1 MLILT
6 RRVGEA
12 LKLGEDITVTVL
24 GVRGNQVRIGIDAP
38 KSVAI
43 QREEI
48 YSTTVTDRTPEIG
61 ASYQTSRTNDEPCC
75 SFNYRFSS
83 RLWYSGLSE
92 LNGRR
97 RRRFVPTTSS

>member
-24 GVRGNQVRIGIDAP
+24 DVRGNQVRIGIDAP

-48 YSTTVTDRTPEIG
+48 YNTAVTDRTPEIG
-61 ASYQTSRTNDEPCC
+61 DE
-75 SFNYRFSS
+75 SS
-83 RLWYSGLSE
+83 DIQDEY
-92 LNGRR
+92 
-97 RRRFVPTTSS
+97 

>member
-48 YSTTVTDRTPEIG
+48 YSAAVTDRTPEIG
-61 ASYQTSRTNDEPCC
+61 DELPD
-75 SFNYRFSS
+75 FQDQN
-83 RLWYSGLSE
+83 
-92 LNGRR
+92 
-97 RRRFVPTTSS
+97 

>member
-12 LKLGEDITVTVL
+12 MKLGEEITVTVL

-48 YSTTVTDRTPEIG
+48 YSTAVTDRTLEIG
-61 ASYQTSRTNDEPCC
+61 DE
-75 SFNYRFSS
+75 
-83 RLWYSGLSE
+83 LSDIQDE
-92 LNGRR
+92 C
-97 RRRFVPTTSS
+97 

>member
-12 LKLGEDITVTVL
+12 MKLGEDITVTVL

-48 YSTTVTDRTPEIG
+48 YSTAVTELTPEIG
-61 ASYQTSRTNDEPCC
+61 DE
-75 SFNYRFSS
+75 
-83 RLWYSGLSE
+83 LSGIQDQ
-92 LNGRR
+92 N
-97 RRRFVPTTSS
+97 

>member
-12 LKLGEDITVTVL
+12 MKLGEDITVTVL

-48 YSTTVTDRTPEIG
+48 YSTAVTGRTPEIV
-61 ASYQTSRTNDEPCC
+61 DE
-75 SFNYRFSS
+75 
-83 RLWYSGLSE
+83 LSDIQDDC
-92 LNGRR
+92 
-97 RRRFVPTTSS
+97 

>member
-48 YSTTVTDRTPEIG
+48 YDTAVTHRTSETG
-61 ASYQTSRTNDEPCC
+61 DE
-75 SFNYRFSS
+75 
-83 RLWYSGLSE
+83 LSDIQDE
-92 LNGRR
+92 Y
-97 RRRFVPTTSS
+97 

>member
-48 YSTTVTDRTPEIG
+48 YSTAVTDRTPEI
-61 ASYQTSRTNDEPCC
+61 RDE
-75 SFNYRFSS
+75 
-83 RLWYSGLSE
+83 
-92 LNGRR
+92 
-97 RRRFVPTTSS
+97 

>member
-48 YSTTVTDRTPEIG
+48 YSTAVTDRTPVI
-61 ASYQTSRTNDEPCC
+61 RDE
-75 SFNYRFSS
+75 
-83 RLWYSGLSE
+83 LSNIQDE
-92 LNGRR
+92 
-97 RRRFVPTTSS
+97 

>member
-6 RRVGEA
+6 RRLGETM
-12 LKLGEDITVTVL
+12 KLGEEITITVL

-48 YSTTVTDRTPEIG
+48 YSTVVTD
-61 ASYQTSRTNDEPCC
+61 
-75 SFNYRFSS
+75 
-83 RLWYSGLSE
+83 
-92 LNGRR
+92 
-97 RRRFVPTTSS
+97 

>member
-12 LKLGEDITVTVL
+12 MKLGEEMMVTVL
-24 GVRGNQVRIGIDAP
+24 GVRGNQVRNGIYAP

-48 YSTTVTDRTPEIG
+48 YSTAVTDRTPE
-61 ASYQTSRTNDEPCC
+61 TNRNMVRPRINITAIISPVSDND
-75 SFNYRFSS
+75 SVKND
-83 RLWYSGLSE
+83 LSM
-92 LNGRR
+92 RR
-97 RRRFVPTTSS
+97 

>member
-12 LKLGEDITVTVL
+12 MKLGEDITVTVL

-48 YSTTVTDRTPEIG
+48 YSTAITDRTLKI
-61 ASYQTSRTNDEPCC
+61 RDELPDLQDE
-75 SFNYRFSS
+75 N
-83 RLWYSGLSE
+83 
-92 LNGRR
+92 
-97 RRRFVPTTSS
+97 

>member
-12 LKLGEDITVTVL
+12 MKLGEEITVTVL

-48 YSTTVTDRTPEIG
+48 YSTAVTDRTSEIG
-61 ASYQTSRTNDEPCC
+61 DE
-75 SFNYRFSS
+75 
-83 RLWYSGLSE
+83 LSDIQDE
-92 LNGRR
+92 R
-97 RRRFVPTTSS
+97 

>member
-12 LKLGEDITVTVL
+12 MKLGEEITVTVL

-48 YSTTVTDRTPEIG
+48 YSIAVADRTPENG
-61 ASYQTSRTNDEPCC
+61 DE
-75 SFNYRFSS
+75 
-83 RLWYSGLSE
+83 LSDIHE
-92 LNGRR
+92 C
-97 RRRFVPTTSS
+97 

>member
-12 LKLGEDITVTVL
+12 MKLGEDITVTVL

-48 YSTTVTDRTPEIG
+48 YSTAVTDRTPEFG
-61 ASYQTSRTNDEPCC
+61 N
-75 SFNYRFSS
+75 
-83 RLWYSGLSE
+83 E
-92 LNGRR
+92 LPD
-97 RRRFVPTTSS
+97 FQDQD

>member
-48 YSTTVTDRTPEIG
+48 YSTAVTDRTPEI
-61 ASYQTSRTNDEPCC
+61 RDE
-75 SFNYRFSS
+75 
-83 RLWYSGLSE
+83 LSNIQDE
-92 LNGRR
+92 
-97 RRRFVPTTSS
+97 

>member
-12 LKLGEDITVTVL
+12 MKLGEDITVTVL

-48 YSTTVTDRTPEIG
+48 YSTAIADRTPETG
-61 ASYQTSRTNDEPCC
+61 DE
-75 SFNYRFSS
+75 
-83 RLWYSGLSE
+83 LSDIQDE
-92 LNGRR
+92 C
-97 RRRFVPTTSS
+97 

>member
-12 LKLGEDITVTVL
+12 MKLDEEITVTVP

-48 YSTTVTDRTPEIG
+48 YSTAVTDRTPKIG
-61 ASYQTSRTNDEPCC
+61 DE
-75 SFNYRFSS
+75 
-83 RLWYSGLSE
+83 LSDIQGE
-92 LNGRR
+92 C
-97 RRRFVPTTSS
+97 